1 MDNWNKIRNSFK
13 ENDTETDD
21 LWNTTDES
29 NEKKNSPWTRV
40 TDKPNTDTKPAE
52 KPDNTPFRNKPM
64 ANDISK
70 TRVSTGIGRLDA
82 LMNGGFPEN
91 TITLVSGTPGA
102 GKTIMC
108 FHYID
113 EGVKNNEKCLYLST
127 DERIKNIMR
136 QADELGFDFHDAV
149 DNNALKFMYI
159 DLDEPNIHR
168 EMEREITNGN
178 YQRVVLDSL
187 TPVSEMPVWVKGV
200 HEIIPAENQP
210 SDNQKY
216 PAGSTSATRMH
227 VRRIIN
233 ILSKDNCT
241 SIVTSEIPEGSRSLS
256 RDSIS
261 EFLVDGILRM
271 DLDTAMDRR
280 KLTIRK
286 MRATRHTLKPQDISI
301 TEGGIKF
308 L

>member
-1 MDNWNKIRNSFK
+1 MDNWNKIKNGFK
-13 ENDTETDD
+13 KSDE
-21 LWNTTDES
+21 LWDTTDENIDDVNDKS
-29 NEKKNSPWTRV
+29 WNKNV
-40 TDKPNTDTKPAE
+40 TDKPFSDKG
-52 KPDNTPFRNKPM
+52 PFSDETNDFKNKPM
-64 ANDISK
+64 ENTTVSK
-70 TRVSTGIGRLDA
+70 KRVSTGIGRLDT
-82 LMNGGFPEN
+82 LINGGFPEN

-136 QADELGFDFHDAV
+136 QADELGFDFHNAV
-149 DNNALKFMYI
+149 DSGKLKFMYI
-159 DLDEPNIHR
+159 DLDKQNIHR
-168 EMEREITNGN
+168 DMEREIQTGDYN
-178 YQRVVLDSL
+178 RVVLDSL

-200 HEIIPAENQP
+200 HEIIPSENQP
-210 SDNQKY
+210 SDTQKY

-233 ILSKDNCT
+233 ILSKETCT
-241 SIVTSEIPEGSRSLS
+241 SLVTSEIPEGSRSLS

-261 EFLVDGILRM
+261 EFLVDGILRF
-271 DLDTAMDRR
+271 DLDPAMDRR